1 VIAMSLSGKERR
13 ILAEIE
19 HALALEDPD
28 LARRVAA
35 INSIESGADAGLSL
49 RPYGRQ
55 VRDWVAGHVWLIVAV
70 FMLVVALLALAVA
83 LA

>member
-1 VIAMSLSGKERR
+1 MVIAMGLSGKERR

-35 INSIESGADAGLSL
+35 INSIESGVETGL

-55 VRDWVAGHVWLIVAV
+55 ARDWLTAHIWTIVAV
-70 FMLVVALLALAVA
+70 VVAVAALLAMAVA

>member
-1 VIAMSLSGKERR
+1 MGLTGKERR

-35 INSIESGADAGLSL
+35 INSIEAGSGEGYM
-49 RPYGRQ
+49 RPYGERARGW
-55 VRDWVAGHVWLIVAV
+55 VRRHVWLIVLSV
-70 FMLVVALLALAVA
+70 LLVVALLTLAVLIA
-83 LA
+83 

>member
-1 VIAMSLSGKERR
+1 MGLSGKERR

-35 INSIESGADAGLSL
+35 INSIESGAEIGL

-55 VRDWVAGHVWLIVAV
+55 ARDWVTAHLWTIVAAV
-70 FMLVVALLALAVA
+70 VLVVVLLTLAVV

>member
-1 VIAMSLSGKERR
+1 MVIAMGLSGKERR

-35 INSIESGADAGLSL
+35 INSIEAGGEGYM
-49 RPYGRQ
+49 RPYGERARGW
-55 VRDWVAGHVWLIVAV
+55 VRRHVWLIVLSV
-70 FMLVVALLALAVA
+70 LLVVALLTLAVLVA
-83 LA
+83 